1 MNIIIFQNGNC
12 SQIQMHIVYL
22 FVCFQ
27 LFKPSLDEG
36 VTAIISKGSAVLLE
50 VKELE

>member
-1 MNIIIFQNGNC
+1 MVIALKSKSYC
-12 SQIQMHIVYL
+12 YL

-36 VTAIISKGSAVLLE
+36 VTATISKGSTAITRC
-50 VKELE
+50 